1 MYEASLCLLHVQ
13 VPIRSSSWTEDR
25 RVSHGATM
33 SACLWCQELWPNVRW
48 NVCRCIFKLLLFLVC
63 CMFLMPAA
71 FVGSPVFVSFCD
83 QTIVSWA
90 WQQLPTRQLRRNAF
104 WSFCQRLWSHAYTA
118 VAFVMHTYIHTYI
131 PTMLLSRSFTISGTI
146 TLHTHTIQ

>member
-33 SACLWCQELWPNVRW
+33 SACFGAKNFDPTWDEVYADASLSY
-48 NVCRCIFKLLLFLVC
+48 LLFLVC
-63 CMFLMPAA
+63 CMFLLPAA
-71 FVGSPVFVSFCD
+71 FVGSPLFVSFCD

-90 WQQLPTRQLRRNAF
+90 WQQLPTRQLRRNAS
-104 WSFCQRLWSHAYTA
+104 WSFCQRL
-118 VAFVMHTYIHTYI
+118 
-131 PTMLLSRSFTISGTI
+131 
-146 TLHTHTIQ
+146 